1 MSPQFVD
8 FDADG
13 DLDLVA
19 GTFDGSPHL
28 ARRAANGWQQPEQIL
43 DAEGVRISLHQ
54 FWDHDTK
61 KWSKTTRG
69 DVPGEPPAA
78 GHATS
83 AIAFDDDGDGDL
95 DLLLGDHKSGHVYRR
110 ENRGTAAAPK
120 FALGNQRVLG
130 GDAPIDVPGTVAT
143 LRLVDFDRDGRVD
156 LLLSSMGDAYS
167 DKAGGGVFWCRNVG
181 DSKQA
186 RFGPLQTLVPVSTKG
201 KEAANRP
208 DSGLYAEAGD
218 ADGDGDLDLFVGG
231 YSHWQQKGKVLS
243 EAQQQRVQAIHAATA
258 ELQQELQRL
267 TAEAQKASA
276 GIADEAE
283 AGKRYTEAYKA
294 QKKER
299 DQNRERMQ
307 KLTEELGTLVPAAQR
322 RSFVWFYENT
332 TPRPQ

>member
-43 DAEGVRISLHQ
+43 DAEGVRISLNQ

-167 DKAGGGVFWCRNVG
+167 DKVGGGVFWCRNVG

-186 RFGPLQTLVPVSTKG
+186 RFGALQTLVPISQKG
-201 KEAANRP
+201 AEVANRP

-218 ADGDGDLDLFVGG
+218 LDGDGDLDLIVGG
-231 YSHWQQKGKVLS
+231 YSHWQTKGKQLTAK
-243 EAQQQRVQAIHAATA
+243 EQRRVDAIKIETL
-258 ELQQELQRL
+258 ELEMELQRL
-267 TAEAQKASA
+267 NDAAQKASA

-283 AGKRYTEAYKA
+283 AGKRYSEAYKA

-299 DQNRERMQ
+299 DQNRVRTQ
-307 KLTEELGTLVPAAQR
+307 KLTEELGTLVPLAQR

>member
-28 ARRAANGWQQPEQIL
+28 ARREANGWRQPEQIL
-43 DAEGVRISLHQ
+43 DAEGVRIALHE
-54 FWDHDTK
+54 FWDHDAK
-61 KWSKTTRG
+61 KWSQTARG
-69 DVPGEPPAA
+69 DLPGEPPAA

-120 FALGNQRVLG
+120 FAPGNQRVLG
-130 GDAPIDVPGTVAT
+130 GGAPIDVPGTVAT
-143 LRLVDFDRDGRVD
+143 LRLVDWDRDGRVD
-156 LLLSSMGDAYS
+156 LLLSSMGDAYTEK
-167 DKAGGGVFWCRNVG
+167 DGGGVFWCRNVG
-181 DSKQA
+181 DGKQA
-186 RFGPLQTLVPVSTKG
+186 RFGELQMLVPISHKG
-201 KEAANRP
+201 AELANRP

-218 ADGDGDLDLFVGG
+218 LDGDGDNDLIVGG
-231 YSHWQQKGKVLS
+231 YSHWRPKGKELTAA
-243 EAQQQRVQAIHAATA
+243 EQQRVQAIGA
-258 ELQQELQRL
+258 ETTVLQQELQRL
-267 TAEAQKASA
+267 NEAAQKASA

-294 QKKER
+294 QKQER
-299 DQNRERMQ
+299 DENRERMQ
-307 KLTEELGTLVPAAQR
+307 KLTEELGALVPSMQR